1 MITFTKSSG
10 SKSTISFMKRG
21 RDGTSNVVNEGNFRS
36 CFPAQQKHKLVLPS
50 VSLSPRVIIHTIMRV
65 YWSLPPL
72 NCTLL
77 LSKIRLQKFK
87 VSYFERFTIY
97 KLCTLIVL
105 YCTTRALFLV
115 AALMCAHNAA
125 CRQKSP

>member
-36 CFPAQQKHKLVLPS
+36 CFPAQQKQVVVV
-50 VSLSPRVIIHTIMRV
+50 VSLPVIFHTIMRV

>member
-21 RDGTSNVVNEGNFRS
+21 SDGTSNVVNEGNFRS
-36 CFPAQQKHKLVLPS
+36 CFPAQQKQVVVV
-50 VSLSPRVIIHTIMRV
+50 VSLPVIFHTIMRV